1 MGNKKH
7 TIVLSLWSLW
17 QHSSPPLLDLKSNV
31 SVSPANLTSEEGG
44 KREKAGIESF
54 TPSKLKL
61 GGGSACIIYSPVL
74 GQILLTVGE
83 IVRMCPVEKKKKKVK
98 SLVWLYCP

>member
-1 MGNKKH
+1 MGNKKN
-7 TIVLSLWSLW
+7 TIVLSLWSSW

-61 GGGSACIIYSPVL
+61 GGGDLHALYIHPCSD
-74 GQILLTVGE
+74 
-83 IVRMCPVEKKKKKVK
+83 K
-98 SLVWLYCP
+98 SS

>member
-1 MGNKKH
+1 MGNKKN
-7 TIVLSLWSLW
+7 TIVLSLWSSW

-61 GGGSACIIYSPVL
+61 GGDLHALYIHPCSD
-74 GQILLTVGE
+74 
-83 IVRMCPVEKKKKKVK
+83 K
-98 SLVWLYCP
+98 SS